1 MGNENVPL
9 NYYFFFLS
17 RDAID
22 MDGLD
27 SAYDCIL
34 ELFDRVEKVRDE
46 ISAIERDGNF
56 ADQQCSVSYALAYL
70 KVHYDVKPDVS
81 VEIYD
86 L

>member
-9 NYYFFFLS
+9 NYYFFFIS
-17 RDAID
+17 RDAI
-22 MDGLD
+22 L
-27 SAYDCIL
+27 
-34 ELFDRVEKVRDE
+34 
-46 ISAIERDGNF
+46 AIEREGDF